1 MYQSESQNVKDRW
14 ACELPEGYLAKM
26 KWRNYKI
33 PNNEKE
39 CKVFQFAIELNVN
52 KKNVVK
58 GIFISRDKKYFCGS

>member
-14 ACELPEGYLAKM
+14 ACELPENYLAKM

-39 CKVFQFAIELNVN
+39 CKVFQFVLELILV
-52 KKNVVK
+52 KKNMVK
-58 GIFISRDKKYFCGS
+58 VFFISHDLEYFCGF